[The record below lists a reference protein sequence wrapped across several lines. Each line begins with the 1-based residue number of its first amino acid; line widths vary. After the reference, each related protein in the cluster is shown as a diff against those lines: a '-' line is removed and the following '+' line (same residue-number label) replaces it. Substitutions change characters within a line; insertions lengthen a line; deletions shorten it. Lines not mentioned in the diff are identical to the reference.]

1 MGIKNKDLAMQN
13 KVEKMDIQHDFNKE
27 QNKPGS
33 RQNVSKEVL
42 EDK

>member
-13 KVEKMDIQHDFNKE
+13 KVEKMDTQHDFNKE